1 MFFKKKVQREIL
13 QKFHSVQKK
22 TIKLVSLCEK
32 SSPESSDNTDSQF
45 FKLFNT
51 SKDIFNIINLKK
63 VNVKIDHYIQDM
75 SLIYMNINTIL
86 YNIFFL
92 YRPEEKSLIRDYLD
106 NVREILEIYESVMFH
121 LIERPNISRE
131 NYGKRELFQERI
143 LKLIKNNESEE
154 KRAAFAVVSQLET
167 ELNTLEILFK
177 KIVY

>member
-1 MFFKKKVQREIL
+1 MFFKKKAKREII
-13 QKFHSVQKK
+13 QKFHSIQKK

-32 SSPESSDNTDSQF
+32 SSPQSSDNTDSQF
-45 FKLFNT
+45 FRIFNT

-63 VNVKIDHYIQDM
+63 AGNRNDHYIQNM
-75 SLIYMNINTIL
+75 SLIYMNINTTL

-92 YRPEEKSLIRDYLD
+92 YRPEENSLIRDYLD

-121 LIERPNISRE
+121 LLERPNISRE

-143 LKLIKNNESEE
+143 LKLIKDNKSEE
-154 KRAAFAVVSQLET
+154 KREAFAVVSQLET
-167 ELNTLEILFK
+167 ELNTLELLIK